1 MCSAAGGERELHCP
15 LAATAETTDI
25 TWVSVWSARNLKKK
39 NLFLPDPDLAEAAG
53 EFNFIGVFLKGK
65 NERM

>member
-25 TWVSVWSARNLKKK
+25 TWVYVWSARNLKKK
-39 NLFLPDPDLAEAAG
+39 LLFFLPDSWGIQFYRLLP
-53 EFNFIGVFLKGK
+53 
-65 NERM
+65 ERKKMSECDK